1 MAELTYMKHHPQ
13 QFQIQMVFF
22 SNIEEM
28 FNKMDHILGY
38 KVSLVTSQKI
48 EIIQN
53 KESMSHKR
61 NSK

>member
-1 MAELTYMKHHPQ
+1 MKHRPQ